1 MDTPRDAAHRGLLKL
16 MLRLPSQRG
25 ELQLLWPNDASFE
38 ALCEAYEDATVTLDR
53 LLTSPKEGEGELI
66 EEYRNV
72 CQALESDVLARCRT
86 RRARSRL

>member
-16 MLRLPSQRG
+16 MLRLPSLRG

-53 LLTSPKEGEGELI
+53 LLTSPREGEDELI
-66 EEYRNV
+66 DEYRIV
-72 CQALESDVLARCRT
+72 CRALESDIVARCRT
-86 RRARSRL
+86 RQARSRL